1 MCQPFD
7 QSNLIWHY
15 SKYWLIMGLGLWCLM
30 PLSTIFQLY
39 RGGQFYWWSKKK
51 CPEKTTDLSQV
62 TDKLY
67 HIMLYWVHL
76 ATNNLVMI
84 GTACIGSYK
93 SNYHT
98 ISTYHHW
105 CCEFESWSGQG
116 VQHYVIKFVTI
127 SIRARCTTL
136 CDKVCQWLAKGQWF
150 SPGPPVSSTNKTYHH
165 DIAEILLK
173 VALNTIKHQHLF
185 ILVSTGY
192 SFMFINVHSIS

>member
-1 MCQPFD
+1 MFYYTTFSKYFPEVGVVEWLCTSFIGWWSLNFKVMCQPFD

-98 ISTYHHW
+98 FTTTTNPTTIRSRPQLIM
-105 CCEFESWSGQG
+105 F
-116 VQHYVIKFVTI
+116 KF
-127 SIRARCTTL
+127 L
-136 CDKVCQWLAKGQWF
+136 
-150 SPGPPVSSTNKTYHH
+150 Y
-165 DIAEILLK
+165 
-173 VALNTIKHQHLF
+173 F
-185 ILVSTGY
+185 IL
-192 SFMFINVHSIS
+192 H